1 MTAIAFHFNAPAKL
15 AYACRLLRKAAASG
29 STVAVVADSAM
40 LGKLNEQL
48 WTFSALDFVP
58 HQLAGADGGAGAG
71 AGAGAG
77 TPDPATP
84 VWLCEQAAQGAGRDV
99 LLNLSAVI
107 PEGFEQFSRV
117 IEVVTLDEADRQS
130 ARSRWKQYTERGL
143 EIVRHDL
150 KINSESSH

>member
-1 MTAIAFHFNAPAKL
+1 MTAIAFHFNAPAKI

-29 STVAVVADSAM
+29 STVAVVADAAM

-58 HQLAGADGGAGAG
+58 HQLADTDAGAG
-71 AGAGAG
+71 AGKL
-77 TPDPATP
+77 DPATP
-84 VWLCEQAAQGAGRDV
+84 VWLCEQAAQGAGREV
-99 LLNLSAVI
+99 LLNLSTVI

-150 KINSESSH
+150 KINSDSSH

>member
-58 HQLAGADGGAGAG
+58 HQLASTVAGT
-71 AGAGAG
+71 G

>member
-1 MTAIAFHFNAPAKL
+1 MTAIAFHFNAPAKI

-29 STVAVVADSAM
+29 STVAVVADTAL

-58 HQLAGADGGAGAG
+58 HQLVGKDTGADAGAG
-71 AGAGAG
+71 AS
-77 TPDPATP
+77 TLDPATP

-99 LLNLSAVI
+99 LLNLSTVV

-130 ARSRWKQYTERGL
+130 ARNRWKQYTERGL

-150 KINSESSH
+150 KINSDSSH